1 MIEGRINANENLP
14 NTSKQTAEIMLSD
27 SEPVKGCSL
36 DTKSEIISQLIKI
49 TSILYG
55 LRPENL
61 HEDFFPACF
70 KAICERFPLLT
81 AKDIGR
87 IFSSAQIKKKQGTS
101 LTRDELIQPIVGYY
115 NSKLRVIGEIQK
127 LKREEEEF
135 LKRVQEHEN
144 EAFRLYLDFL
154 KQDSVEWPFEMAGF
168 ALTIAKN
175 HFTNYFKQEEK
186 ENLAAEANKVLEEN
200 KRKVRSNQERTLRG
214 EQIEEVLIL
223 TKSSVYAVLMV
234 REALRRKLPAVIG

>member
-1 MIEGRINANENLP
+1 MIEGRVNANENLP
-14 NTSKQTAEIMLSD
+14 NISKQAAEIMLSD

-87 IFSSAQIKKKQGTS
+87 IFSSAQIEKKQGTS
-101 LTRDELIQPIVGYY
+101 LTRDELLQPIAGYY
-115 NSKLRVIGEIQK
+115 NSKLRLIGEIQK
-127 LKREEEEF
+127 MKREEEEL

-144 EAFRLYLDFL
+144 EAFRMYLEFL
-154 KQDSVEWPFEMAGF
+154 KKDSVEWPFEMAGF

-175 HFTNYFKQEEK
+175 HFRHYFKQEEK
-186 ENLAAEANKVLEEN
+186 EILTAEAIKILQEN
-200 KRKVRSNQERTLRG
+200 ERKVRINQERTLKG
-214 EQIEEVLIL
+214 EPIEKVLIL
-223 TKSSVYAVLMV
+223 TKSSIYAVLMV